1 MPDAVKQKRREV
13 CRRNY
18 HLAIKG
24 GYFLAARKY
33 LRDALVWSSPVARSQ
48 SREWAYDLRNGNG
61 KIHAFVY
68 KCSY

>member
-1 MPDAVKQKRREV
+1 MFDTFKQNRREV

-18 HLAIKG
+18 HLAIKD
-24 GYFLAARKY
+24 GYFTAARKY
-33 LRDALVWSSPVARSQ
+33 LRDALVWSSPVARYQ
-48 SREWAYDLRNGNG
+48 SREWAYKFRNG

>member
-1 MPDAVKQKRREV
+1 MFNAKKEERREI

-18 HLAIKG
+18 HLAIAG
-24 GYFLAARKY
+24 GYYLAARKY

-48 SREWAYDLRNGNG
+48 SREWAYDLSNG

>member
-1 MPDAVKQKRREV
+1 MPDAKKEKRREI

-18 HLAIKG
+18 HLAIKD

-48 SREWAYDLRNGNG
+48 SREWAYDLRNG

>member
-1 MPDAVKQKRREV
+1 MLDAFKQKRREV

-18 HLAIKG
+18 HLAVKD

-33 LRDALVWSSPVARSQ
+33 LRDALVWSSPMARAR
-48 SREWAYDLRNGNG
+48 SREWAYDLHNG
-61 KIHAFVY
+61 KLHALEY

>member
-1 MPDAVKQKRREV
+1 MFDTFKQKRREV

-33 LRDALVWSSPVARSQ
+33 LRDALVWRSSMARSQ
-48 SREWAYDLRNGNG
+48 SREWAYDLRNG